1 MSPFSCQAKR
11 DIKYFPSRAR
21 ARQDR
26 SGALER
32 GDTEREREGE
42 GRSEEGWEEEKDK
55 EAENCASRE
64 NGKPENDHQPKAHA
78 TPFPYHTFA
87 SFFLSLSPPLIFY
100 PSLFPPSPR
109 FPARL
114 LDTTPAIV
122 CARLVDLY
130 HASRCTQVPS
140 NLPVPPLRTVRFKS
154 AFEILKPPARRRGYR
169 SREL

>member
-26 SGALER
+26 SGEPRALER

-78 TPFPYHTFA
+78 TPFPYHSFA
-87 SFFLSLSPPLIFY
+87 FFSLSLSLSPTYLLSVSLSSLSPLSG
-100 PSLFPPSPR
+100 PLARHHPR
-109 FPARL
+109 H
-114 LDTTPAIV
+114 
-122 CARLVDLY
+122 C
-130 HASRCTQVPS
+130 
-140 NLPVPPLRTVRFKS
+140 VR
-154 AFEILKPPARRRGYR
+154 PARRPV
-169 SREL
+169 SRESLYSGAFQPPRSAPPHRAF